1 MRSGLGHGLTKTSGA
16 GRTFTRDGLV
26 AYYPFNSNSADD
38 KSTNT
43 NNGTVKSGRA
53 LAFDGVVDFLT
64 VYDDASLNIGTSDFT
79 VAAWVKLDYSSLPL
93 TDNPALVRYGGG
105 WNNSNPGF
113 SCLWSTS
120 AVPYLQFSSSSGTPI
135 LGIISGASA
144 FTADTWYRTVWV
156 FDRDGNF
163 QLYVNGSASGNA
175 IDISNGSASISPS
188 KNMYIG
194 GVTALPD
201 YPFSGVI
208 SDYQFWHSAWS
219 STDVTNDYTHP
230 EMLAHT
236 FSGTSLTE
244 SNLKAWLPMSEGNPE
259 SPQTTIFDGSGNKNH
274 ATSVFYGDEMWDGEQ
289 GDDANWLLFG
299 TNTKA
304 EDDGA
309 VKITYDNN
317 ASGGYIM
324 LRDASDLNDDLVVGR
339 TYIISFSTK
348 VNQGSIT
355 WRCLTSAVGGT
366 NDTATAITSTEFEP
380 RTMTVVA
387 NHSTDMYIHS
397 NGMGT
402 GDIVWVKDLSVK
414 EVGLSDQST
423 AMGQETIFQPAFVG
437 QNRMSV
443 FNGIDGS
450 DEYAEVSDTD
460 ELDMGTGNF
469 TLSAW
474 VCPQD
479 WVGKGYILSKGS
491 AGSNGYAMQLDI
503 NRKLIGRWDSTSNN
517 ESGTSGTAVSQNIW
531 SHVVCSFDRDEGLLS
546 NYINGSLDS
555 THSMSG
561 DTGDIDTAS
570 PFTIGVHSL
579 HGDNAF
585 RGFIN
590 EISVWKGTALSL
602 AQVQELYNDGV
613 ALDLESNTLTDSPTL
628 TGYWRN
634 NKLHTDGTW
643 KDLSSNR
650 NRLTVNGSPSTVIF
664 PEGITS
670 GRDINGFF
678 LTHPNN
684 NYLSLDGTDDSY
696 LEVSHS
702 DALNFGTGDFTI
714 ECWAKAVDWD
724 YDTSNDTFMV
734 CKWADS
740 NNYWYL
746 RTDSSKYVQFY
757 SKVGGSAKNSCTDD
771 TALNA
776 NTWYHICFV
785 ANRGGN
791 GIIYLNGAS
800 ADTTDISGDSS
811 ADYSFGGS
819 LYIGRYVSASS
830 FNGQIDDVR
839 IYKRALSASEVTR
852 NYKHGSGKH
861 KD

>member
-16 GRTFTRDGLV
+16 GRTFTKDELV

-53 LAFDGVVDFLT
+53 LAFDGDVDSLKIPDTMMRETDWREGAIVCWVKPFDFATTGRIFSHYSSGTQRMYLSTSIAGEVGQLAWQLGNGSGESTGTMVLNTWHRVVLSWKDGTTNAYIDGILKDT
-64 VYDDASLNIGTSDFT
+64 TSDNTSDF
-79 VAAWVKLDYSSLPL
+79 DSL
-93 TDNPALVRYGGG
+93 T
-105 WNNSNPGF
+105 
-113 SCLWSTS
+113 
-120 AVPYLQFSSSSGTPI
+120 
-135 LGIISGASA
+135 
-144 FTADTWYRTVWV
+144 
-156 FDRDGNF
+156 GNKF
-163 QLYVNGSASGNA
+163 
-175 IDISNGSASISPS
+175 
-188 KNMYIG
+188 YIG
-194 GVTALPD
+194 SHQGDESYFEGYL
-201 YPFSGVI
+201 
-208 SDYQFWHSAWS
+208 SDFQMYNKVWS
-219 STDVTNDYTHP
+219 STDVTNDYNNP

-236 FSGTSLTE
+236 FSGTSLIE
-244 SNLKAWLPMSEGNPE
+244 SNLKLWYPMSEGNPE

-355 WRCLTSAVGGT
+355 WRCQTTGSGDVH
-366 NDTATAITSTEFEP
+366 DTATAITSTDFES

-414 EVGLSDQST
+414 EVGLST
-423 AMGQETIFQPAFVG
+423 TGHVEGQETIFQPAFVG